1 MANLVSS
8 NDASSECNS
17 EYKHRFVE
25 CSLFSHYASSKQTLE
40 IEDLIFQKIYFTS
53 EYIYLQ
59 PTGHNGFD
67 VMNNTLCSLINI
79 SWAQALLMTVMRSNT
94 ASTTTFSALTE

>member
-8 NDASSECNS
+8 YDASSECNS

-53 EYIYLQ
+53 DYIYYNQ
-59 PTGHNGFD
+59 QDIMVFD
-67 VMNNTLCSLINI
+67 VIDNTLGSLINI
-79 SWAQALLMTVMRSNT
+79 RWAQALL
-94 ASTTTFSALTE
+94 